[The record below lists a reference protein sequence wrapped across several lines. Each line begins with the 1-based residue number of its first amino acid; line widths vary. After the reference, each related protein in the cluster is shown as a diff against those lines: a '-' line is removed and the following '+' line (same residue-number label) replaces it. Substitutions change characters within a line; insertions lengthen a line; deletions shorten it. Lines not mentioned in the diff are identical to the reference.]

1 MVGVFEWMESFLFAS
16 AHQKTASQY
25 ISTAASCAMR
35 ELAKS
40 GGKQATSSLKIGLVE
55 MNSADRNM
63 IPRGRD
69 AVPCV
74 WTMQSQIKMYIYYF
88 GCLATCGILY
98 VLCVLYPDLDAWL
111 KMAICDPE
119 FAEVAT
125 IVVDGK
131 HYSGSVEH
139 RILNGR
145 PVAVTEIKCQR
156 YVAEEKYSWALLKL
170 EDVPNGFSY
179 MVLPDPNETAL
190 TREEVE
196 ILFGPNKMTLPNV
209 NHAAILLRQILHPFY
224 LFQYFAV
231 VIWVL
236 QAYIL
241 YSIIILVITGG
252 AIYMTSSEIIYNL
265 KRLHDLAGKQH
276 SVTVLDANGKQ
287 VAISDTN
294 LVPGDRLVVMPGSQ
308 LPCDVVVQS
317 GRVTVDESMLT
328 GESVPV
334 TKVPFDK
341 SLLTPFGRSQVDFAK
356 YPGSIL
362 FSGTRVLQ
370 AAGGDAGS
378 GFAVGI
384 VYKTGFRSAKG
395 QLVATLLNPKEEFMG
410 FFSDAITVVIFMFLL
425 ATCLFIWTGSNL
437 RANDATW
444 NDVFLKYLD
453 AITIAVPPALTASL
467 SVATSVSI
475 SRLRKKDI
483 FVSDTARVNWA
494 GICSAACFDKT
505 GTLTEDRLQFENAF
519 IPNTLAEVL
528 QRESLVAASEEGS
541 WPKDTSKV
549 DNEDAAIP
557 HMRSAVP
564 KSDYYL
570 VPRGPQSEDL
580 PRICLE
586 LMASCH
592 SLAVVNGKPVGDPLE
607 VELLRASGW
616 ALELGGDSKI
626 FALSGPP
633 SDRTR
638 HLILRHFEFT
648 ADKLRA
654 GTLLRRPG
662 GDHVYVCK
670 GSPEAI
676 VRLCNPESVP
686 SDVNKQ
692 LEKLARE
699 GLRVIAMGYRKCS
712 EDERVLMG
720 MDQVDIEK
728 NMHFLGLISMSNG
741 LKAETN
747 ATIAALVDAEIHCTM
762 ITGDHVQTAIAIAY
776 RCGLIFK
783 TRPLFLIDIDERTEH
798 LSVTDVSEE
807 EAEKINEVI
816 TNVPMLI
823 GTIQRLVEE
832 RSKVIPQIAM
842 SGRGMTALKLELSH
856 MIPNVVRSTQVFARM
871 KPADKQYIVEEIM
884 KSTEEDIH
892 KLDETVS
899 HKVDS
904 SRHSLVSKQQQ
915 GQSLL
920 KGAGKSDAVTGDESQ
935 LSMRDSI
942 IGAMDKIV
950 GDGRGKVHAVFCGD
964 GANDMCALRAATV
977 GVSLC
982 EAETSVAAPITS
994 KMQTPHAVVDV
1005 LKEGRCSLITAYV
1018 LISFNIMYAMV
1029 QLFMVC
1035 QMYNFGLR
1043 VGDMTYLIQDL
1054 FFTLILSL
1062 AISVTPPA
1070 KKLETELPPQ
1080 KFFTRYFCFKLISQ
1094 LIVFPMFQLLL
1105 LYALSQE
1112 GFYDKYEPE
1121 GDILVDT
1128 YTYETSCI
1136 AHLGLVQIMI
1146 ASVIS
1151 SVGHPFR
1158 EPWYTNKYQVGILG
1172 VQAIFVI
1179 IQIFMREN
1187 PFMKDFL
1194 EIKPLPIDFCWIVVA
1209 IIIANIVVSG
1219 ILARIAE
1226 MLREKNTPSSQ

>member
-1 MVGVFEWMESFLFAS
+1 
-16 AHQKTASQY
+16 
-25 ISTAASCAMR
+25 
-35 ELAKS
+35 
-40 GGKQATSSLKIGLVE
+40 
-55 MNSADRNM
+55 
-63 IPRGRD
+63 
-69 AVPCV
+69 
-74 WTMQSQIKMYIYYF
+74 
-88 GCLATCGILY
+88 
-98 VLCVLYPDLDAWL
+98 
-111 KMAICDPE
+111 MAPCDPE

-131 HYSGSVEH
+131 HFSGEVEH
-139 RILNGR
+139 RVLDGKHM
-145 PVAVTEIKCQR
+145 AVTEIKCQR
-156 YVAEEKYSWALLKL
+156 YVAEERHNWALFKV
-170 EDVPNGFSY
+170 EDIPVGFSY
-179 MVLPDPNETAL
+179 MISPDPNEPNVI

-196 ILFGPNKMTLPNV
+196 ILFGPNVMNLPNV
-209 NHAAILLRQILHPFY
+209 NRCAVVLRQILHPFY

-231 VIWVL
+231 IVWIL
-236 QAYIL
+236 EAYVL

-252 AIYMTSSEIIYNL
+252 AIYVTSSEIIYNL
-265 KRLHDLAGKQH
+265 KRLHDLAGQQH
-276 SVTVLDANGKQ
+276 PVTVLDGNGKQ
-287 VAISDTN
+287 VTISDTN
-294 LVPGDRLVVMPGSQ
+294 LMPGDKLVVLPGTQ
-308 LPCDVVVQS
+308 LPCDVIVQS

-341 SLLTPFGRSQVDFAK
+341 SLLTAFGRAQVDFAK

-370 AAGGDAGS
+370 ASGGDAGS
-378 GFAVGI
+378 GCAIGI

-395 QLVATLLNPKEEFMG
+395 QLVATLLNPKDEFLG
-410 FFSDAITVVIFMFLL
+410 FFSDAITVVIVMFFV
-425 ATCLFIWTGSNL
+425 ATCLFIWTGAYLYENGS
-437 RANDATW
+437 TW
-444 NDVFLKYLD
+444 SEILLIYLV

-475 SRLRKKDI
+475 GRLRKKDI

-505 GTLTEDRLQFENAF
+505 GTLTEDRLQFQNVF
-519 IPNTLAEVL
+519 IPNTLASVT
-528 QRESLVAASEEGS
+528 QRQSLVAASEEGVWS
-541 WPKDTSKV
+541 KDTVSV
-549 DNEDAAIP
+549 DSEDTAIP
-557 HMRSAVP
+557 RRKAQID
-564 KSDYYL
+564 KGNYYL
-570 VPRGPQSEDL
+570 VPRGPSPEEL

-616 ALELGGDSKI
+616 ALELGNDSKI

-633 SDRTR
+633 SDATR

-670 GSPEAI
+670 GSPEVI
-676 VRLCNPESVP
+676 MRLCNPESVP

-692 LEKLARE
+692 LEELARE

-712 EDERVLMG
+712 EDEGVLMATE
-720 MDQVDIEK
+720 QVDIEK
-728 NMHFLGLISMSNG
+728 DMHFLGLISMSNG
-741 LKAETN
+741 LKPETN

-783 TRPLFLIDIDERTEH
+783 TRPLYLIDIDETTDHLCVKDISEAETE
-798 LSVTDVSEE
+798 SMNKMITDVPS
-807 EAEKINEVI
+807 
-816 TNVPMLI
+816 LI
-823 GTIQRLVEE
+823 GTIYSLIEE
-832 RSKVIPQIAM
+832 RSKSIPQIAM
-842 SGRGMTALKLELSH
+842 SGRGMAALKLEMSQL
-856 MIPNVVRSTQVFARM
+856 IPNVVRSTQVFARM
-871 KPADKQYIVEEIM
+871 KPADKQFIVEEIM
-884 KSTEEDIH
+884 KSTEKDIH
-892 KLDETVS
+892 KLDDAV
-899 HKVDS
+899 
-904 SRHSLVSKQQQ
+904 SRHSVVNKQQHVQ
-915 GQSLL
+915 ALIS
-920 KGAGKSDAVTGDESQ
+920 GAKSDEEAGEEIHP
-935 LSMRDSI
+935 SMRESMI
-942 IGAMDKIV
+942 QVMDKLV

-982 EAETSVAAPITS
+982 EAETSVAAPVTS

-1029 QLFMVC
+1029 QLFTVC
-1035 QMYNFGLR
+1035 LMYNFGLR

-1054 FFTLILSL
+1054 FFTLVLSL

-1080 KFFTRYFCFKLISQ
+1080 KFFTRYFCFKLVSQ
-1094 LIVFPMFQLLL
+1094 LILFPVFQLIVLK
-1105 LYALSQE
+1105 ALSRQD
-1112 GFYDKYEPE
+1112 FYEKYEPE
-1121 GDILVDT
+1121 GDILEDT
-1128 YTYETSCI
+1128 YSYETSCI
-1136 AHLGLVQIMI
+1136 AHIGLVQLML

-1151 SVGHPFR
+1151 TVGHPFR
-1158 EPWYTNKYQVGILG
+1158 EPWYTNKYHVGILILQG
-1172 VQAIFVI
+1172 VFVC

-1187 PFMKDFL
+1187 AFTRDFL
-1194 EIKPLPIDFCWIVVA
+1194 EIKPLPLEFCWIVVGICA
-1209 IIIANIVVSG
+1209 ANIVVSG
-1219 ILARIAE
+1219 IFAQIAE

>member
-1 MVGVFEWMESFLFAS
+1 
-16 AHQKTASQY
+16 
-25 ISTAASCAMR
+25 MR
-35 ELAKS
+35 S
-40 GGKQATSSLKIGLVE
+40 
-55 MNSADRNM
+55 
-63 IPRGRD
+63 P
-69 AVPCV
+69 
-74 WTMQSQIKMYIYYF
+74 IKMYIYYF
-88 GCLATCGILY
+88 GCLASCGILY
-98 VLCVLYPDLDAWL
+98 VLCILYPDFDVWL
-111 KMAICDPE
+111 KMALCDPE

-131 HYSGSVEH
+131 HYSGEVEH
-139 RILNGR
+139 RVLDGKHM
-145 PVAVTEIKCQR
+145 AVTEIKCQR
-156 YVAEEKYSWALLKL
+156 FVAEERYNWALLKV
-170 EDVPNGFSY
+170 EDIPVGFSY
-179 MVLPDPNETAL
+179 MISPDPNEPNVI

-209 NHAAILLRQILHPFY
+209 NHCAIILRQILHPFY

-231 VIWVL
+231 VIWIL
-236 QAYIL
+236 QAYVL

-252 AIYMTSSEIIYNL
+252 AIYMTSSELIYNL
-265 KRLHDLAGKQH
+265 KRLHDLAGQQH
-276 SVTVLDANGKQ
+276 SVTVLDGNGKQ
-287 VAISDTN
+287 VTISDTN
-294 LVPGDRLVVMPGSQ
+294 LMPGDKLVVLPGTQ
-308 LPCDVVVQS
+308 LPCDVIVQS

-341 SLLTPFGRSQVDFAK
+341 SLLTAFGRAQVDFAK

-370 AAGGDAGS
+370 ASGGDAGS
-378 GFAVGI
+378 GFAIGI

-395 QLVATLLNPKEEFMG
+395 QLVATLLNPKDEFMG

-437 RANDATW
+437 RENGATW
-444 NDVFLKYLD
+444 DDVFLKYLD

-505 GTLTEDRLQFENAF
+505 GTLTEDRLQFEHAF
-519 IPNTLAEVL
+519 IPNTLATVL
-528 QRESLVAASEEGS
+528 QRQSLVAAAEEGVWS
-541 WPKDTSKV
+541 KDTVKV
-549 DNEDAAIP
+549 DSEDAAIP
-557 HMRSAVP
+557 R
-564 KSDYYL
+564 KKTLIDKGNYYL
-570 VPRGPQSEDL
+570 VPRGPSPEDL

-616 ALELGGDSKI
+616 ALELGNNSKI

-633 SDRTR
+633 SDATR

-670 GSPEAI
+670 GSPEVI
-676 VRLCNPESVP
+676 MRLCNPESVP

-712 EDERVLMG
+712 EDERVLMS
-720 MDQVDIEK
+720 MEQVDVEK
-728 NMHFLGLISMSNG
+728 DMHFLGLISMSNG
-741 LKAETN
+741 LKPETN

-783 TRPLFLIDIDERTEH
+783 TRPLYLIDIDEATDH
-798 LSVTDVSEE
+798 LSVKDISEP
-807 EAEKINEVI
+807 EAEKIQEII
-816 TNVPMLI
+816 TSVPSLI
-823 GTIQRLVEE
+823 NTIHSLVEE
-832 RSKVIPQIAM
+832 RSKLIPQIAM
-842 SGRGMTALKLELSH
+842 SGRGMTALKVEMSQL
-856 MIPNVVRSTQVFARM
+856 IPNVVRSTQVFARM
-871 KPADKQYIVEEIM
+871 KPADKQFIVEEIM

-899 HKVDS
+899 HKVDT
-904 SRHSLVSKQQQ
+904 SRHSLVNKMPH
-915 GQSLL
+915 GQALIS
-920 KGAGKSDAVTGDESQ
+920 GAKSDEEAGEEMHP
-935 LSMRDSI
+935 SMRDSMI
-942 IGAMDKIV
+942 QVMDKLV

-1018 LISFNIMYAMV
+1018 LICFNIMYAMV

-1043 VGDMTYLIQDL
+1043 VGDMTYLLQDL
-1054 FFTLILSL
+1054 FFTLVLSL

-1080 KFFTRYFCFKLISQ
+1080 KFFTRYFCFKLITQ
-1094 LIVFPMFQLLL
+1094 LIVFPVFQLIVLE
-1105 LYALSQE
+1105 ALSRQD
-1112 GFYDKYEPE
+1112 FYEKYEPE

-1136 AHLGLVQIMI
+1136 AHLGLVQIML
-1146 ASVIS
+1146 ASVVS
-1151 SVGHPFR
+1151 TVGHPFR
-1158 EPWYTNKYQVGILG
+1158 EPWYTNKYHVCILILQG
-1172 VQAIFVI
+1172 VFVC

-1187 PFMKDFL
+1187 AFMRDFL
-1194 EIKPLPIDFCWIVVA
+1194 EIKPLPLEFCWIVVG
-1209 IIIANIVVSG
+1209 IIAANIVVSG
-1219 ILARIAE
+1219 ILAQIAE
-1226 MLREKNTPSSQ
+1226 LLREKNTPSSQ